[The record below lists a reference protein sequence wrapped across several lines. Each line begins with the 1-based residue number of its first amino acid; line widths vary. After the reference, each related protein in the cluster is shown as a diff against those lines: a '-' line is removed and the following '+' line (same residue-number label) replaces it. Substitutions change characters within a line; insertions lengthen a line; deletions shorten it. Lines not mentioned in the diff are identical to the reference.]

1 MLIVTLCLSSIELYI
16 QNVNIDTYEQSHYFI
31 TNKLTFNTFSV
42 NVSNSITYK
51 FIIISMFVVEINLVL
66 FAFYVYIT
74 FIQFIIVNY

>member
-31 TNKLTFNTFSV
+31 TNTLTLNTFSV

-51 FIIISMFVVEINLVL
+51 FISISMFVVEINLVL

-74 FIQFIIVNY
+74 FIQFIIVNH